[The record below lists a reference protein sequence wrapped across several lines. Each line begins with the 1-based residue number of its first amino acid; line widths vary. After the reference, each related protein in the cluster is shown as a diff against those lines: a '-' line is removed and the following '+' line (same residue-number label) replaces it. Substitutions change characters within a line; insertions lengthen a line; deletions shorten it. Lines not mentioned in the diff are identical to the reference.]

1 MTCLLAVQDANL
13 VSSDFLISAK
23 DRSDLSFSVTEN
35 GFAVK
40 DENAMPI
47 EEALQDEPPRAV
59 LSRCH
64 RLAHQGRRRGQGR
77 RPCLLRLEYVLST
90 FLLLV
95 ELALIRS
102 RCRFVG

>member
-13 VSSDFLISAK
+13 VSSDFLISER

-47 EEALQDEPPRAV
+47 EEALQDEPRVQYYRGVTDSLIKAVVEDKVDVRAYF
-59 LSRCH
+59 
-64 RLAHQGRRRGQGR
+64 AW
-77 RPCLLRLEYVLST
+77 ST
-90 FLLLV
+90 SFPHF
-95 ELALIRS
+95 
-102 RCRFVG
+102 CY